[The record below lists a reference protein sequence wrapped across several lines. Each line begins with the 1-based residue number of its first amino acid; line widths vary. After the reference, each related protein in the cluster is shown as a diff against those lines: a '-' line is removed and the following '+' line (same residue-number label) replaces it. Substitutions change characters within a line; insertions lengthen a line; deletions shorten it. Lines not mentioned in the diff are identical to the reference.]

1 MNGRIALPFVITLA
15 CLSACSTLNK
25 VFEGDKL
32 DYRTKSSS
40 SAKTLEVPPDLS
52 TLPKEDR
59 YSIPERA
66 STTLSSY
73 NAQKPAAGAD
83 KAAATILPNVSDAH
97 MEHAGGQR
105 WLVVN
110 KKPEELWSTV
120 REFWQDSGFLI
131 KTESQQTGIMETDWA
146 ENRAKIPL
154 DIIRNTIG
162 KIFDSLYST
171 GELDKFR
178 TRIER
183 TADGGSEIYISHRG
197 MTEVYTSAQKDSTIW
212 QPRPSDPELEAEFL
226 RRLLVRLGVEP
237 ERAKTVVA
245 GPAGAAPVAAHAK
258 VVSASGALTY
268 LEVDDAF
275 DRAWRRVGLALDR
288 VGFTVEDRDRSQGL
302 YFVRY
307 VDPKAEVNQRPGF
320 FSRLFNSE
328 DKLKQAA
335 QYRILVKQQGNAS
348 RITVQ
353 HLDGSPETGGVAN
366 DILKLL
372 NEQLK

>member
-1 MNGRIALPFVITLA
+1 MNGRTALPLALPFVITLA
-15 CLSACSTLNK
+15 CLSACSTFNN
-25 VFEGDKL
+25 VFQGDKL
-32 DYRTKSSS
+32 DYRSKSSS
-40 SAKTLEVPPDLS
+40 PTTTLEVPPDLS
-52 TLPKEDR
+52 TLPKGDR

-66 STTLSSY
+66 GTTLSSY
-73 NAQKPAAGAD
+73 NAQKPATGTD
-83 KAAATILPNVSDAH
+83 QSAAALLPNVSDARL
-97 MEHAGGQR
+97 EHAGGQR

-110 KKPEELWSTV
+110 KKPEEIWSTV

-131 KTESQQTGIMETDWA
+131 KTESQETGIIETDWA

-154 DIIRNTIG
+154 DIIRSTIG
-162 KIFDSLYST
+162 KVFDSLYST

-197 MTEVYTSAQKDSTIW
+197 MTEVYTNAQKDSTIW

-226 RRLLVRLGVEP
+226 RRLLVRFGVDP

-245 GPAGAAPVAAHAK
+245 SPSSAAPVAVHAK
-258 VVSASGALTY
+258 LVSATGAPSY

-288 VGFTVEDRDRSQGL
+288 VGFTVEDRDRNQGI

-307 VDPKAEVNQRPGF
+307 VDPKAEINQRPGL
-320 FSRLFNSE
+320 FSRIFKSE
-328 DKLKQAA
+328 DKLSKP
-335 QYRILVKQQGNAS
+335 RNTVFWSNSKGTHRAS
-348 RITVQ
+348 RCSASTAPRKPEA
-353 HLDGSPETGGVAN
+353 SPKTSS
-366 DILKLL
+366 IS
-372 NEQLK
+372 